1 MWKQTIWREVTHL
14 LYLALCCSTEPVGKL
29 CDDGGDKWRRD
40 ARHKWTGSTGLERCR
55 WLVISVSPSSA
66 PRISCCVIKTDAN
79 CVFFLCVCGCVCVHT
94 CVHSVGGG
102 WSSSFFS
109 LLFPSL
115 RYLISKTSLTVSCWI
130 PWPSTQHRAQ
140 RYRGPAREIW
150 KYPKSWREVMC
161 EEKAGRE
168 EEGWGGERMRR

>member
-79 CVFFLCVCGCVCVHT
+79 CVFFLCVCGCVCVFIRV
-94 CVHSVGGG
+94 CIQLGGDG
-102 WSSSFFS
+102 HHHFSLFFS
-109 LLFPSL
+109 PPSAILSLKPLWLCPAGFPDQAHNTEPSD
-115 RYLISKTSLTVSCWI
+115 IAA
-130 PWPSTQHRAQ
+130 WP
-140 RYRGPAREIW
+140 E
-150 KYPKSWREVMC
+150 KYENIQ
-161 EEKAGRE
+161 KA
-168 EEGWGGERMRR
+168 EGK